1 MLFLVR
7 HAKAGN
13 RSEWDG
19 NDSSRPLTGKGRRQS
34 VAIAEAVAPLAAGV
48 LVSSP
53 AVRCVQTLEPLASRL
68 GIATVIDDRLAE
80 GAGFEGALQLLAD
93 LPDGSVLC
101 SHGDVIPETIDA
113 LVRRGCVIIGEP
125 EWRKASV
132 WRLRRGDDGS
142 INEAAASP
150 PPAPR

>member
-19 NDSSRPLTGKGRRQS
+19 DDSTRPLTGKGRRQS
-34 VAIAEAVAPLAAGV
+34 IAIAERVAPLATGS

-53 AVRCVQTLEPLASRL
+53 SVRCVQTLEPLASRL
-68 GIATVIDDRLAE
+68 GVATVVDDRLAE
-80 GAGFEGALQLLAD
+80 GAGFEGALELLAT

-113 LVRRGCVIIGEP
+113 LVRRGCEIVGEP
-125 EWRKASV
+125 DWRKASV
-132 WRLRRGDDGS
+132 WQLQRSADGS
-142 INEAAASP
+142 ISEATASP
-150 PPAPR
+150 PPERD